1 MLHTSYMD
9 WNKFGEYFMYN
20 IRYASMKE
28 YDLLVSQD
36 SHIRKEEWKRLIE
49 NNQALI
55 FYVDNDFAGWLR
67 WNLFWDEIPF
77 MNMLY
82 FLEKYRGKDY
92 GTQMVK
98 FWENEMVKLGYDKVM
113 TSSQANESA
122 QHFYRKLGYRDA
134 GNFFPFCEDLE
145 IIFTK
150 EL

>member
-1 MLHTSYMD
+1 
-9 WNKFGEYFMYN
+9 MYN

-82 FLEKYRGKDY
+82 FLEEYRGKGY

-98 FWENEMVKLGYDKVM
+98 FWENEVVKLGYDKVM